1 MTIDK
6 RKPMRKTVKKEMGT
20 SSVLMQLYQNKLL
33 CSKVDEALD
42 EGVTY
47 EEIVELCASYDLD
60 LSTAS
65 LTRYK
70 DKRRESI
77 ETGVP
82 IESLLDKRKKTGN
95 VIDIK
100 AKKVKPIDERQASF
114 DDTFDQVETVY
125 NDLQLLD
132 SVIQKG
138 YNGLKYTETIELPVV
153 LRAIEIKAKLT
164 NNSMQGLSLVGLR
177 ELKLRVLAKESA
189 MTEVLLQY
197 VPEEKHEE
205 ILKAIEEC
213 EAEYYANLDL
223 SDEDKRITDGL
234 KQAGLDF

>member
-1 MTIDK
+1 MADK
-6 RKPMRKTVKKEMGT
+6 RKPMRRTVKKEMGT
-20 SSVLMQLYQNKLL
+20 TSILLQLYQNKLL

-42 EGVTY
+42 EGVIY
-47 EEIVELCASYDLD
+47 EEIVELCASYDLEI
-60 LSTAS
+60 SAAS

-70 DKRRESI
+70 DKRREAI

-95 VIDIK
+95 IIDIK
-100 AKKVKPIDERQASF
+100 DKKVRAIDERQTSF
-114 DDTFDQVETVY
+114 DNTFD
-125 NDLQLLD
+125 
-132 SVIQKG
+132 QKG
-138 YNGLKYTETIELPVV
+138 YNGLQFTETIEMPIA

-177 ELKLRVLAKESA
+177 ELKLRVSARTSA

-197 VPEEKHEE
+197 IPEEKHEE
-205 ILKAIEEC
+205 VLEAIERC
-213 EAEYYANLDL
+213 ESEYYVNLDL

>member
-1 MTIDK
+1 MADK
-6 RKPMRKTVKKEMGT
+6 RKPMRRTVKKEMGT
-20 SSVLMQLYQNKLL
+20 TSILLQLYQNKLL

-42 EGVTY
+42 EGVIY
-47 EEIVELCASYDLD
+47 EEIVELCASYDLEI
-60 LSTAS
+60 SAAS

-70 DKRRESI
+70 DKRKEAI

-95 VIDIK
+95 IIDIK
-100 AKKVKPIDERQASF
+100 DKKVRAIDERQASF
-114 DDTFDQVETVY
+114 DNTFDQVETVY

-132 SVIQKG
+132 EVIQKG
-138 YNGLKYTETIELPVV
+138 YNGLQFTETIEMPIA

-177 ELKLRVLAKESA
+177 ELKLRVSARTSA

-197 VPEEKHEE
+197 IPEEKHEE
-205 ILKAIEEC
+205 VLEAIERC
-213 EAEYYANLDL
+213 ESEYYANLDL
-223 SDEDKRITDGL
+223 TAEDQRITDGL

>member
-1 MTIDK
+1 MADK
-6 RKPMRKTVKKEMGT
+6 RKPMRRTTKKEMGT

-47 EEIVELCASYDLD
+47 DEIVELCATYELEIS
-60 LSTAS
+60 SAS

-70 DKRRESI
+70 EKRRESI

-95 VIDIK
+95 IIDIK
-100 AKKVKPIDERQASF
+100 DKKVRAIDERQASF
-114 DDTFDQVETVY
+114 DNTFDQVETVY
-125 NDLQLLD
+125 NDLQVLD
-132 SVIQKG
+132 DVIQKG
-138 YNGLKYTETIELPVV
+138 YNGLQWTETIEAPIM
-153 LRAIEIKAKLT
+153 LRAIELKAKLT

-177 ELKLRVLAKESA
+177 ELKLRVSARTSA
-189 MTEVLLQY
+189 MTEVLLRY
-197 VPEEKHEE
+197 IPEEKHEE
-205 ILKAIEEC
+205 VLKAIEEC

-223 SDEDKRITDGL
+223 SEEDKRISDGL